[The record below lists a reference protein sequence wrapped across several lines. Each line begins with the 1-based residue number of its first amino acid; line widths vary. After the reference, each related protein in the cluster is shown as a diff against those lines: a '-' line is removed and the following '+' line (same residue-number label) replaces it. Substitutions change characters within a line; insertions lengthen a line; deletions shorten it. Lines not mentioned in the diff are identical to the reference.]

1 MPPFLQRPQSFLA
14 IDVMSIVTSYDIRKR
29 CIPGEI
35 KPALGVLYRLT
46 ALHLSP
52 LVKELLLLLSGDFVF
67 GAFLAG
73 HGAQDQD
80 AGDEEQDV
88 HGDQVT
94 RGAQPL
100 MRSAAR
106 FRIFIQKCG
115 GPQMCGKNLFI
126 SNVTVQIGVFC

>member
-1 MPPFLQRPQSFLA
+1 MHFSPF
-14 IDVMSIVTSYDIRKR
+14 V
-29 CIPGEI
+29 E
-35 KPALGVLYRLT
+35 
-46 ALHLSP
+46 
-52 LVKELLLLLSGDFVF
+52 ELLLLRRVDFVF

-80 AGDEEQDV
+80 AGDEEQGV

-106 FRIFIQKCG
+106 FRIFIQKCHLS
-115 GPQMCGKNLFI
+115 QMCGKNLFI
-126 SNVTVQIGVFC
+126 SNLTVQIAVFC